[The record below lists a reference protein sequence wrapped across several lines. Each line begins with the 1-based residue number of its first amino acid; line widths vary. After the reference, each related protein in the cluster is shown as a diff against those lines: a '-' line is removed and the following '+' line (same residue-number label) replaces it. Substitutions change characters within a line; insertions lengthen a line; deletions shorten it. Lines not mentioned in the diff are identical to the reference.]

1 MQFKKSTKDPDTDLE
16 CRLATVQKK
25 KKLKLDEPVYFHL
38 KKLFYIFFCPQNFF
52 AFRVWGGK
60 SEEKNVGK
68 KSPSSAICETV
79 DGYVETVRICM
90 QYVEK
95 NPKGN

>member
-1 MQFKKSTKDPDTDLE
+1 MLE
-16 CRLATVQKK
+16 
-25 KKLKLDEPVYFHL
+25 
-38 KKLFYIFFCPQNFF
+38 
-52 AFRVWGGK
+52 
-60 SEEKNVGK
+60 

-95 NPKGN
+95 NVKGNWKKEWFSIYDEQTFNNTAEKKTKKKKKASKCGITNDPLQGS